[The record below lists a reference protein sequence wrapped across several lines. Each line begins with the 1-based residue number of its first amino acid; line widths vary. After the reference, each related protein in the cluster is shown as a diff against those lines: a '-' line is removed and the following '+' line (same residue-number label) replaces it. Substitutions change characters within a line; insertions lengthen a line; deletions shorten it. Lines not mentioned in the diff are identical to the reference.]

1 MTALPPRA
9 APGAAPGAVPGAA
22 PGAAPG
28 AVPGA
33 THGARR
39 RGAERGVVMLLA
51 TLIAF
56 QPLST
61 DLYLPS
67 LPSIAAELGV
77 DAGAVQS
84 TLSAYILAFAL
95 TQLLAGPLSDRFGR
109 RPVALGGIAS
119 YVAGSLLA
127 ASAGSLALLIAG
139 RLLQA
144 VGTCC
149 TVVCARAIVR
159 DRYDPATGARRLS
172 QAMSWVALVP
182 LVAPVAGGLVA
193 GHLGWRAT
201 FATMAAFGLAAAF
214 VCTRGLRESNR
225 SPDPLAIRPGPML
238 ANYAAVLR
246 SRTWLGFTLVG
257 TAMYWGLFAFLAE
270 SAFVIGAVHGLSPA
284 AFGLAL
290 SAVTGG
296 FLLGTLSVRRVLP
309 RLGVQRTLSLATGLA
324 AASGCAMLAL
334 ALAGVEHVA
343 AILVPQCAF
352 VFAHGLSQ
360 AAWQAGSIAPF
371 PRTAGAAAAMT
382 GFVQNATAA
391 CAGALIGWLHDG
403 SATPLAAM
411 VCSAGLAAALVART
425 LVRRHGGVDAPA
437 RG

>member
-1 MTALPPRA
+1 MTALPPR
-9 APGAAPGAVPGAA
+9 AA

-334 ALAGVEHVA
+334 A
-343 AILVPQCAF
+343 ILVPQCAF

-425 LVRRHGGVDAPA
+425 LVRRHGGVDAPG